1 MEVLQHHHS
10 AAVVVRTL
18 VFMMQLKVLVHLS
31 AGQAVEVQLTLQ
43 RAVMVPP
50 ELVEQE
56 TKVETL
62 ELMEVLQTLKPVVAV
77 VVRVA

>member
-1 MEVLQHHHS
+1 VLDQ
-10 AAVVVRTL
+10 
-18 VFMMQLKVLVHLS
+18 LS
-31 AGQAVEVQLTLQ
+31 AGQVVEVQLTLQ
-43 RAVMVPP
+43 QAVWVPP

-77 VVRVA
+77 VVQVA

>member
-10 AAVVVRTL
+10 VAAAERTL
-18 VFMMQLKVLVHLS
+18 EFLMQPKVLDQLW
-31 AGQAVEVQLTLQ
+31 AGQVVEVQLTLQ
-43 RAVMVPP
+43 QAVWVPP

-62 ELMEVLQTLKPVVAV
+62 ELMEVLQTLKPVVEV
-77 VVRVA
+77 VVQVA

>member
-10 AAVVVRTL
+10 AEVVVRTL
-18 VFMMQLKVLVHLS
+18 VVMMQPKVLDQLL
-31 AGQAVEVQLTLQ
+31 AGQAVEVRLTLQ
-43 RAVMVPP
+43 RVVMVPP

-62 ELMEVLQTLKPVVAV
+62 ELMEVLQTLKPVVVV